1 MKKRCR
7 RIAGLLMAIAI
18 SVTALLFAPA
28 GAEPLQECHQVTSS
42 FKQTKAKNKSQVKL
56 WHVETANDEVTRE
69 INGIAEAWAEE

>member
-42 FKQTKAKNKSQVKL
+42 FKQTKA
-56 WHVETANDEVTRE
+56 
-69 INGIAEAWAEE
+69 